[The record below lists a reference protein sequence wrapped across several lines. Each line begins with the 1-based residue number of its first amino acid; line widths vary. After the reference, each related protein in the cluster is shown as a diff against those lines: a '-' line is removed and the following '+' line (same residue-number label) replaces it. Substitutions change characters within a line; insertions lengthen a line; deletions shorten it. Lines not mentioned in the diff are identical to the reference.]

1 MNHKPMLTA
10 HWTGA
15 DPLAQ
20 YDEQA
25 ELDKAEDER
34 TVQDFQDLQDAFT
47 AWGFDTAIQE
57 ITLAYHGRL
66 ADADPAG
73 PERRF
78 TIRQFADEYGWA
90 NVCHCFGHA
99 VTHAEI
105 RRNDLLNRC

>member
-10 HWTGA
+10 NWTGA

-20 YDEQA
+20 YDEEA
-25 ELDKAEDER
+25 ALDKAEDER

-47 AWGFDTAIQE
+47 AWGFDVAIQE
-57 ITLAYHGRL
+57 ISLAYRWRST
-66 ADADPAG
+66 DADPSG

-78 TIRQFADEYGWA
+78 TIVQFAADYGWA
-90 NVCHCFGHA
+90 NVFHCFGHA
-99 VTHAEI
+99 VTEAEI